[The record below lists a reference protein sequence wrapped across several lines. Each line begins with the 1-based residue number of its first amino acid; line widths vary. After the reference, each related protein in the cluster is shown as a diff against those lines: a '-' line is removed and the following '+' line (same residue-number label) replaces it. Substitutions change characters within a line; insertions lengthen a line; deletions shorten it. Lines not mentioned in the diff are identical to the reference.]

1 MVNITLTADENSIER
16 ARVAAQAMGTSL
28 NQFLREQIDRL
39 AGSDQREREMQ
50 AYLASVGTG
59 RSGGWTFNRD
69 EIQRDVRN

>member
-50 AYLASVGTG
+50 TYLASVGTG
-59 RSGGWTFNRD
+59 RSGGWKFNRD
-69 EIQRDVRN
+69 EIQRDV

>member
-59 RSGGWTFNRD
+59 RSGGWKFNRD
-69 EIQRDVRN
+69 EIQRDV

>member
-16 ARVAAQAMGTSL
+16 ARIAAQAMGTSL

-39 AGSDQREREMQ
+39 AGSDQREREIQ

-59 RSGGWTFNRD
+59 SSGGWTFNRD
-69 EIQRDVRN
+69 EIQRDV

>member
-39 AGSDQREREMQ
+39 AGSDQRERKIR
-50 AYLASVGTG
+50 LT
-59 RSGGWTFNRD
+59 
-69 EIQRDVRN
+69 